1 MKFTEVSHYGS
12 YEEPMNIAPVEN
24 DDSCANSM
32 AEGDWEFMRER
43 IKQSKAKA
51 MRREM
56 AEKIARHNA
65 IIDGLPSE
73 HEFNDY
79 IFEI

>member
-1 MKFTEVSHYGS
+1 
-12 YEEPMNIAPVEN
+12 
-24 DDSCANSM
+24 
-32 AEGDWEFMRER
+32 MRER

-73 HEFNDY
+73 HEVNDY

>member
-1 MKFTEVSHYGS
+1 MKFTEVSHYGG

-24 DDSCANSM
+24 DDSCNNSM
-32 AEGDWEFMRER
+32 AEGDWESMRER

-56 AEKIARHNA
+56 ANKIARHNA
-65 IIDGLPSE
+65 IVDGLPIA
-73 HEFNDY
+73 HEASDY

>member
-32 AEGDWEFMRER
+32 AEGDWE
-43 IKQSKAKA
+43 
-51 MRREM
+51 
-56 AEKIARHNA
+56 
-65 IIDGLPSE
+65 
-73 HEFNDY
+73 
-79 IFEI
+79 